1 MSWKIVN
8 TATKWINKK
17 LDFSDL
23 LKSRIVL
30 YFFVFLSIVNL
41 YNLAI
46 NRNGLYA
53 AIFILT
59 SFLTTFFSK
68 NMIVVL
74 CVGLVVSNI
83 LRQGIEIR
91 VVQEGMSNED
101 GKESMKEGIAELDES
116 DDTIIKDKSKEDGAK
131 EDESKEDESKED
143 ESKEDGAK
151 EDKSKEDGAKE
162 EPKPAD
168 EDVLLNSKLEYKRLL
183 ELQNK
188 LIDGVSKMTP
198 ILKEAREAF
207 ENIKNM
213 NGV

>member
-151 EDKSKEDGAKE
+151 EDESKEDVAKE

>member
-1 MSWKIVN
+1 MLKS
-8 TATKWINKK
+8 ATKWINKN

-30 YFFVFLSIVNL
+30 YFFVFLSIINL
-41 YNLAI
+41 YTLAT
-46 NRNGLYA
+46 NGNGLYA

-74 CVGLVVSNI
+74 CIGLVVSNI

-91 VVQEGMSNED
+91 VIQDGTSMKEGMS
-101 GKESMKEGIAELDES
+101 GKTDVTENMKEGIAEIDES
-116 DDTIIKDKSKEDGAK
+116 DDMILSDDDDDSDKEKSNIKKSEKKVSFKE
-131 EDESKEDESKED
+131 EE
-143 ESKEDGAK
+143 
-151 EDKSKEDGAKE
+151 KE

-168 EDVLLNSKLEYKRLL
+168 QDSLNNTRLEYKRLL

-188 LIDGVSKMTP
+188 LIAGVTSMTP
-198 ILKEAREAF
+198 LLKEAQETFQQIRDG
-207 ENIKNM
+207 M
-213 NGV
+213 